1 MNYKINGI
9 EYKTDKDLTIL
20 DAIEEINKDKE
31 YIAAIVNGYVV
42 DLRYKILPDDKIDLI
57 SKYSNIGKKIY
68 SSSLSMIL
76 IIAVKEIL
84 GDVKI
89 NVEYSIG
96 DGLYISIKDHKVSRD
111 ETSKIEKR
119 MREIAESAIDIK
131 KERVSRDVAISLY
144 KAEGYMEKLELIET
158 LDLEYVD
165 IYLVKGRVFS
175 FDKPLVPNTS
185 FVDKFKLIAY
195 HPGIVIQYP
204 NNPNLNGKYF
214 MKFEE
219 QVSLSKIYSSSKKWT
234 DLMGIKYAGNL
245 NRAVIEG
252 KMDNLILVNETFYN
266 NQLAQCAKDI
276 IDKNM
281 QIVLIAGPSSS
292 GKSTTAKK
300 LAIQLAVYGKNT
312 FIIST
317 DNYFI
322 DRDKTPVNKY
332 GHRDYENV
340 KAIDLDRLNEDLLDL
355 LEGEE
360 IELPSFNFISG
371 KSERS
376 NKKIKLDEGI
386 LIIEGIHSLNPILSK
401 YIPQKNK
408 YKIYVSALTQI
419 NIDSHNRIS
428 SSDARLIR
436 RIVRD
441 KNFRGYDPI
450 ETISSWDNVRRGE
463 REYIFPFQE
472 NADFYMDTSLIYEF
486 NALKNE
492 AIDALNTID
501 VTSKYY
507 YKANDLKKL
516 LSHFIGLDDLS
527 IITKDSI
534 LREFIGD

>member
-9 EYKTDKDLTIL
+9 EYKNEKNQTIQE
-20 DAIEEINKDKE
+20 AIENINKAKE
-31 YIAAIVNGYVV
+31 YIAAIVNGRVV
-42 DLRYKILPDDKIDLI
+42 DLKEPIFDNDQIELI
-57 SKYSNIGKKIY
+57 SKYSNIGNKIY
-68 SSSLSMIL
+68 STSLSMLL
-76 IIAVKEIL
+76 IIAVKEVL
-84 GDVKI
+84 GDLKV

-96 DGLYISIKDHKVSRD
+96 DGIYISIDNYKITRE
-111 ETSKIEKR
+111 ETFLIDKK
-119 MREIAESAIDIK
+119 MRELQTLAIEIN
-131 KERVSRDVAISLY
+131 KERVSKNVAISIF
-144 KAEGYMEKLELIET
+144 KAEGYIEKVALIESLN
-158 LDLEYVD
+158 LDYVD
-165 IYLVKGRVFS
+165 IYLVNGRAFS
-175 FDKPLVPNTS
+175 FDKALVADTS
-185 FVDKFKLIAY
+185 FVDKFRLIPY
-195 HPGIVIQYP
+195 YPGIVIQYP
-204 NNPNLNGKYF
+204 NKECKNLP
-214 MKFEE
+214 KFEE
-219 QVSLSKIYSSSKKWT
+219 QVSLSKIYSTSKKWT
-234 DLMGIKYAGNL
+234 DLMGIKYAADL
-245 NRAVIEG
+245 NRAVLDG
-252 KMDNLILVNETFYN
+252 KMDKLILVNETYYN
-266 NQLAQCAKDI
+266 NQLALCAKDI
-276 IDKNM
+276 IEKNM

-292 GKSTTAKK
+292 GKSTTAEK

-317 DNYFI
+317 DDYFI
-322 DRDKTPVNKY
+322 DRDKTPINEY
-332 GHRDYENV
+332 GHKDYENV
-340 KAIDLDRLNEDLLDL
+340 KAIDLERLNEDLLEL
-355 LEGEE
+355 LEGKE

-371 KSERS
+371 KREKS

-441 KNFRGYDPI
+441 KNFRGYNPI
-450 ETISSWDNVRRGE
+450 ETIEAWDNVRRGE

-492 AIDALNTID
+492 AIKALDTID
-501 VTSKYY
+501 KTSKYY

-527 IITKDSI
+527 IITNDSI

>member
-1 MNYKINGI
+1 MNYKINDK
-9 EYKTDKDLTIL
+9 EYESQENINIL
-20 DAIEEINKDKE
+20 KAIETINQDKE

-42 DLRYKILPDDKIDLI
+42 DLRYEILDGDEIILI
-57 SKYSNIGKKIY
+57 SKYSNTGKKIY

-76 IIAVKEIL
+76 IIAVKEVL
-84 GDVKI
+84 GDVNI

-96 DGLYISIKDHKVSRD
+96 DGLYISIEDHKVSRK
-111 ETSKIEKR
+111 ETKLIYNKMLEISKAAIE
-119 MREIAESAIDIK
+119 IK
-131 KERVSRDVAISLY
+131 KERVSKNVAISLY
-144 KAEGYMEKLELIET
+144 KSENYLEKLELIET
-158 LDLEYVD
+158 LGLDYVD

-175 FDKPLVPNTS
+175 FDKPLVPDTS
-185 FVDKFKLIAY
+185 FIDQFNLILY
-195 HPGIVIQYP
+195 YPGIIIQYP
-204 NNPNLNGKYF
+204 DKKGLGFP
-214 MKFEE
+214 KFKE
-219 QVSLSKIYSSSKKWT
+219 QVSLSKIYASSKKWT
-234 DLMGIKYAGNL
+234 DLMEIKYAGNL
-245 NRAVIEG
+245 NRTVLEG
-252 KMDNLILVNETFYN
+252 KMDNLILVNEAFYN
-266 NQLAQCAKDI
+266 KQLADCAADI

-292 GKSTTAKK
+292 GKSTTAEK

-322 DRDKTPVNKY
+322 DRDKTPLNEFGQK
-332 GHRDYENV
+332 DYENV
-340 KAIDLDRLNEDLLDL
+340 NAIDLDKLNADLLDL

-360 IELPSFNFISG
+360 IELPSYNFISG
-371 KSERS
+371 KRERS

-386 LIIEGIHSLNPILSK
+386 LIIEGIHSLNPLVSK

-441 KNFRGYDPI
+441 KNYRGYDPV
-450 ETISSWDNVRRGE
+450 ETIESRDNVRRGE
-463 REYIFPFQE
+463 KEYIFPFQE

-492 AIDALNTID
+492 AMDALNTID
-501 VTSKYY
+501 ETSKFY

-527 IITKDSI
+527 IITRDSI
-534 LREFIGD
+534 LREFLGE